1 MYGVISPSDAEAANA
16 SGERPG
22 KRGSS
27 RAAIL
32 QRTFGVI
39 ELVFSLAGES
49 TTATRVFQ
57 QGALRARFPNG
68 AAGQPPEAVLLNLA
82 GGLTGGDRLDM
93 AVRLHE
99 GAAAVVT
106 TQSCERI
113 YRSTGSDAVVAG
125 SIRLAQGSRL
135 EWLPQ
140 PVILFDGAR
149 LKRETHVEMSDDAS
163 LLALES
169 VIFGRTECGETVRTG
184 ALLDGWFV
192 HRDGELIQAECLDL
206 SGEIGVTLAK
216 EAVLNGNRAMATL
229 RYIAPDA
236 EERLDH
242 MRAVLGAPDAV
253 ADTITAASAW
263 NGMLVV
269 RFVAADG
276 YALNGEVVR
285 VLSTFRGRSLPRVW
299 SL

>member
-1 MYGVISPSDAEAANA
+1 MLGAISQSDAEAAIA
-16 SGERPG
+16 PGAPPG
-22 KRGSS
+22 KRGPA
-27 RAAIL
+27 RTANL

-39 ELVFSLAGES
+39 ELVFSLGGES
-49 TTATRVFQ
+49 TTATRVYQ

-68 AAGQPPEAVLLNLA
+68 TAGQPPEAVLLNLA

-99 GAAAVVT
+99 RAEAVVS

-149 LKRETHVEMSDDAS
+149 LKRETHVELSANAH

-169 VIFGRTECGETVRTG
+169 VIFGRTESGETVRTG
-184 ALLDGWFV
+184 SLLDGWFV
-192 HRDGELIQAECLDL
+192 HRNGELIHAECLDL
-206 SGEIGVTLAK
+206 SGEIGATLAK
-216 EAVLNGNRAMATL
+216 AAVLNGNRAIATL

-236 EERLDH
+236 EGRLDH
-242 MRAVLGAPDAV
+242 MRAILGAPDATAAV
-253 ADTITAASAW
+253 ITAASAW
-263 NGMLVV
+263 NGMMIT
-269 RFVAADG
+269 RFVAVDG
-276 YALNGEVVR
+276 YALNCELAR
-285 VLSTFRGRSLPRVW
+285 VLDAFRGKPLPRVW

>member
-1 MYGVISPSDAEAANA
+1 MYGDISPSDADEAIAPA
-16 SGERPG
+16 ERHG
-22 KRGSS
+22 KRAWS
-27 RAAIL
+27 RANSL

-49 TTATRVFQ
+49 TTATRVYQ

-68 AAGQPPEAVLLNLA
+68 AVGQPPEAVLLNLA

-99 GAAAVVT
+99 RTAAVVT

-113 YRSTGSDAVVAG
+113 YRSTGTDAVVAG
-125 SIRLAQGSRL
+125 GIRLAHGSHL

-149 LKRETHVEMSDDAS
+149 LKRETHVEMPADAR

-169 VIFGRTECGETVRTG
+169 VIFGRTERGETVRSG

-192 HRDGELIQAECLDL
+192 HRAGELIQAECLDL
-206 SGEIGVTLAK
+206 SGEIGATIAR

-236 EERLDH
+236 EEKLDQ
-242 MRAVLGAPDAV
+242 MRAVLGAPDA
-253 ADTITAASAW
+253 AAGAITAASAW
-263 NGMLVV
+263 NGMMVV

-276 YALNGEVVR
+276 YALNCELMR
-285 VLSTFRGRSLPRVW
+285 VLSDFRGRSLPRVW